1 MGKMTELIAVRRS
14 KTGLGLF
21 AVSPILRGTRI
32 IQYVGEL
39 IANADEEKLKGKYLI
54 ALNDKYTIDG
64 RNRENLARYVN
75 HSCKPNAY
83 AEVIDGEIWIVA
95 KRRIKNDEEITFD
108 YGRAYFDEFIKPKG
122 CKCVKCSLADENGS
136 V

>member
-1 MGKMTELIAVRRS
+1 MTELIAVRRS